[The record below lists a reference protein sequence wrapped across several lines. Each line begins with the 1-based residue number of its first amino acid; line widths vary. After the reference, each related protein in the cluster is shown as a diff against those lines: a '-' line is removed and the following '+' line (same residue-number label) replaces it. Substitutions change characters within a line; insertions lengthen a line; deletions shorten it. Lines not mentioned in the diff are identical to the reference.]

1 MRRLPWFSVLVAS
14 TAVFAAGCFGS
25 LAPLAD
31 GQCVVD
37 RVVDGDTI
45 RVSGCTEDR
54 VRFLLIDTPEITNPA
69 ECYGDEAKRYVEGR
83 LAKGSRVRLEAGVV
97 DKDQFGRY
105 LRFVWLGGELLNETI
120 VREGY
125 GVRYRAAEETRFGG
139 VIAAAESEARSA
151 RRGMWGAVCDGRR

>member
-1 MRRLPWFSVLVAS
+1 MSRSGLFVLLAAS
-14 TAVFAAGCFGS
+14 LVMVTACTGS

-37 RVVDGDTI
+37 RVIDGDTI
-45 RVSGCTEDR
+45 VVSGCPEDR

-69 ECYGDEAKRYVEGR
+69 ECYGAEAKRYVAGR
-83 LAKGSRVRLEAGVV
+83 LAKGSRVRLDAGVL
-97 DKDQFGRY
+97 DEDQFGRS
-105 LRFVWLGGELLNETI
+105 LRFIWLGDELLNLTL

-125 GVRYRAAEETRFGG
+125 ATRYRAAEETRFAD